1 MLGVAGNCCG
11 AWRCYADER
20 TQAHQCPRNQN
31 PSLATASPYIRAY
44 LLASAVQEGVDV
56 EWWVNV
62 NRDNIHAAEVLVEL
76 MLGPWVRPQF
86 RAAYALQMLNDQLR
100 NMGITEASKLST
112 SEGLHRLLDAIIVVL
127 M

>member
-1 MLGVAGNCCG
+1 
-11 AWRCYADER
+11 
-20 TQAHQCPRNQN
+20 
-31 PSLATASPYIRAY
+31 
-44 LLASAVQEGVDV
+44 V

-112 SEGLHRLLDAIIVVL
+112 SEGLHRLLDAVTAKRVVDFTVKEVADMFNEGEL
-127 M
+127 HELIQNFSRRIRVRISESLT